1 MSNRNNENN
10 KNNKNNRNNKF
21 NVKNN
26 VKNKKNNIINLNSVH
41 SVPSVHN
48 AKNLSSELYTNKL
61 SSANVKLVEKCQEV
75 DYTFNLANL
84 AVQRDPSTLNENLM
98 KIRDSI
104 FDLVAFYNSYKL
116 RLTDVDEAY
125 NKVIKAWDSFAS
137 LLVRYQDKT
146 LNNEMQIKL
155 GNALQKVK
163 DANLNLMNRANW

>member
-10 KNNKNNRNNKF
+10 KNNRNNK
-21 NVKNN
+21 NNKSNIKNN
-26 VKNKKNNIINLNSVH
+26 VKNKKNNIINLNGVH
-41 SVPSVHN
+41 GAYNVHN
-48 AKNLSSELYTNKL
+48 DKSLNNVNSTNKL
-61 SSANVKLVEKCQEV
+61 SSANIKLVEKCQEV

-116 RLTDVDEAY
+116 RLTGVDEAY